1 MVLTSVSMDEY
12 LALENRLAALIESD
26 AIDEAAFRDA
36 ALAVHRFQRQHNEPL
51 ANYCELRG
59 TPLAIQD
66 WREIPAVPQGVFK
79 RFRLS
84 VAPPEAMTKTFLTS
98 GTTGEARGQHHF
110 LNTRLYDTAVVCGWQ
125 RLALPSLRTLI
136 LTPPP
141 ADAPHS
147 SLSHMFGVLA
157 ARESARFC
165 VTAEGRLDLDA
176 IAGDLDPG
184 KPVAALGTALAFLN
198 LFEQL
203 GDQRLPLAP
212 GSFALETGGYKG
224 SGRDIPKPD
233 LYAMFGTY
241 LNLPS
246 DQILNEYGMT
256 ELSSQCYTRGLDRP
270 HAAPPWLRA
279 LVIDP
284 ETGKEV
290 AIGETGILQL
300 FDLANLGSSLA
311 IETQDLAIRETAGF
325 TLLGRDPGALP
336 RGCSRAADETL
347 RGSQAGRMS

>member
-1 MVLTSVSMDEY
+1 MVEY
-12 LALENRLAALIESD
+12 LALENRIASLISGG
-26 AIDEAAFRDA
+26 AIDDAAFRDA
-36 ALAVHRFQRQHNEPL
+36 ALAVHRFQRRHNEPL
-51 ANYCELRG
+51 ANYCAHRG
-59 TPLAIQD
+59 TPLEIQD
-66 WREIPAVPQGVFK
+66 WREIPAVPQSVFK

-84 VAPPEAMTKTFLTS
+84 VAPPAFVTTTFLTS
-98 GTTGEARGQHHF
+98 GTTGESRGQHHF
-110 LNTRLYDTAVVCGWQ
+110 LTTRLYDAAILRGWE
-125 RLALPSLRTLI
+125 RLALPSWRTVI

-141 ADAPHS
+141 VQAPHS
-147 SLSHMFGVLA
+147 SLSHMLGVLA
-157 ARESARFC
+157 ARGLARFC
-165 VTAEGRLDLDA
+165 VTEEGQLDLAA
-176 IAGDLDPG
+176 IFEELVPG
-184 KPVAALGTALAFLN
+184 KPVAILGTALAFLN

-203 GDQRLPLAP
+203 SDQRRPLAP

-241 LNLPS
+241 LDLAP

-256 ELSSQCYTRGLDRP
+256 ELSSQCYTRGLNRP
-270 HAAPPWLRA
+270 HEAPPWLRA

-290 AIGETGILQL
+290 SIGETGILQL

-311 IETQDLAIRETAGF
+311 IETQDLAVREERGF

-336 RGCSRAADETL
+336 RGCSRAADEAL
-347 RGSQAGRMS
+347 RGYQAGNMP